1 MAESL
6 VPSAPTKFNGSGV
19 MQRMVDGILVRYT
32 IVTEDISEV
41 AINYQATPE
50 SMSMMD
56 LQKHILMLLNWVSKV
71 MDMEKDPNQKR
82 AETFEEYQDQIKNTC
97 QVLSA
102 HVASL
107 TDEEISTKTVYLKR
121 SDTHYS
127 IWYIINGPLSDAIS
141 HIGQIA
147 TWRRIAGNPI
157 PRISPFTGEKY

>member
-1 MAESL
+1 
-6 VPSAPTKFNGSGV
+6 
-19 MQRMVDGILVRYT
+19 
-32 IVTEDISEV
+32 
-41 AINYQATPE
+41 
-50 SMSMMD
+50 MSMTD
-56 LQKHILMLLNWVSKV
+56 LQKHILMLLLWVSKV
-71 MDMEKDPNQKR
+71 LGMEKDPNQKR

-97 QVLSA
+97 KVLSA